1 MFEKRMRIIGDL
13 PREGGGRSVPMKIGL
28 IVSLFVV
35 GSSLSGCDLF
45 LLAPAGPVG
54 VAEKAMLIDAVVIML
69 AIIGPIIV
77 ATLAFAWWY
86 RADNKRALYRPDF
99 SHSGR
104 IELVV
109 WSIPLLTITFLGGIA
124 WIGAHELDPAQ
135 PLASKVKPL
144 EVEVV
149 SLDWKWLFIYPAQH
163 VASVNALTVP
173 AGTPVHFTLTSASV
187 WGSFFVPELG
197 SMIYTMS
204 GMATQ
209 LYLQAD
215 HPGSYYGL
223 STNLS
228 GDGFSDMHFVV
239 NAVPDAAFGA
249 WVKGAQASGPVLD
262 DAAYTQLAKQ
272 SVVPTPVT
280 YRSVA
285 PDLFGKVVSLRLA
298 PGPGPEAS
306 STKAGAAVFP
316 KSDAKSDVKSDGKPA
331 VRSDAGVPPGSA
343 AMSEA
348 DAMSGSA
355 ATKRGS

>member
-1 MFEKRMRIIGDL
+1 MFQGRTKVSGDRSLTRGRRALKAIG
-13 PREGGGRSVPMKIGL
+13 VIGVL
-28 IVSLFVV
+28 AATAT
-35 GSSLSGCDLF
+35 SLSGCDLF

-54 VAEKAMLIDAVVIML
+54 VAEKAMLIDSVVIML

-77 ATLAFAWWY
+77 ATIAFAWWY
-86 RADNKRALYRPDF
+86 RAGNARALYRPDF

-135 PLASKVKPL
+135 PLVSKVKPV

-149 SLDWKWLFIYPAQH
+149 SLDWKWLFLYPQQH

-204 GMATQ
+204 GMTTQ

-215 HPGSYYGL
+215 HPGAYYGL

-239 NAVPDAAFGA
+239 NAVSNEAFAA

-262 DAAYTQLAKQ
+262 EAAYTQLAKQ

-280 YRSVA
+280 YRSVD

-316 KSDAKSDVKSDGKPA
+316 KSDAKSDGKPE
-331 VRSDAGVPPGSA
+331 VRSDAGTGS
-343 AMSEA
+343 
-348 DAMSGSA
+348 DAMSNP
-355 ATKRGS
+355 KRGS

>member
-1 MFEKRMRIIGDL
+1 
-13 PREGGGRSVPMKIGL
+13 
-28 IVSLFVV
+28 
-35 GSSLSGCDLF
+35 
-45 LLAPAGPVG
+45 
-54 VAEKAMLIDAVVIML
+54 MLIDAVVIML

-86 RADNKRALYRPDF
+86 RADNARAVYRPDF

-135 PLASKVKPL
+135 PLVSKVKPV

-149 SLDWKWLFIYPAQH
+149 SLDWKWLFVYPAQH
-163 VASVNALTVP
+163 VASINALTVP
-173 AGTPVHFTLTSASV
+173 AGTPVHFTLTSSSV

-204 GMATQ
+204 GMTTQ

-239 NAVPDAAFGA
+239 NAVSDAAFGA
-249 WVKGAQASGPVLD
+249 WVAAAQASGPVLD
-262 DAAYTQLAKQ
+262 DAAYTQLARQ
-272 SVVPTPVT
+272 SVVTTPVT
-280 YRSVA
+280 YRSVE
-285 PDLFGKVVSLRLA
+285 PDLFRRIVALQLA
-298 PGPGPEAS
+298 PGPGPEAGP
-306 STKAGAAVFP
+306 TKAGPDVSP
-316 KSDAKSDVKSDGKPA
+316 KANLSPGPA
-331 VRSDAGVPPGSA
+331 PVARKGS
-343 AMSEA
+343 
-348 DAMSGSA
+348 
-355 ATKRGS
+355 

>member
-1 MFEKRMRIIGDL
+1 MRARTDL
-13 PREGGGRSVPMKIGL
+13 PREGGKLFPRGVRLLARFGALGLLGSV
-28 IVSLFVV
+28 
-35 GSSLSGCDLF
+35 LSGCDVF
-45 LLAPAGPVG
+45 LLAPQGPVG

-69 AIIGPIIV
+69 AIIVPIII
-77 ATLAFAWWY
+77 ATVAFAWWY
-86 RADNKRALYRPDF
+86 RADNGRALYRPDF

-135 PLASKVKPL
+135 PLVSKAKPL
-144 EVEVV
+144 EVQVV

-173 AGTPVHFTLTSASV
+173 AGTPVHFSLTSASV

-197 SMIYTMS
+197 SMIYTMN

-239 NAVPDAAFGA
+239 NAVGDAAFA
-249 WVKGAQASGPVLD
+249 DWVKGAQASGPVLNE
-262 DAAYTQLAKQ
+262 AAYTQLARQ
-272 SVVPTPVT
+272 SVVDAPIT
-280 YRSVA
+280 YRSVD
-285 PDLFGKVVSLRLA
+285 PDLFRKVVALQLA
-298 PGPGPEAS
+298 PGPGPEGS
-306 STKAGAAVFP
+306 PTKAGVDVLP
-316 KSDAKSDVKSDGKPA
+316 KSDA
-331 VRSDAGVPPGSA
+331 VPKAAPVPKEGS
-343 AMSEA
+343 
-348 DAMSGSA
+348 
-355 ATKRGS
+355 

>member
-1 MFEKRMRIIGDL
+1 MKARGELPPGYGTVVLKRIALSGIL
-13 PREGGGRSVPMKIGL
+13 LAS
-28 IVSLFVV
+28 FF
-35 GSSLSGCDLF
+35 SLSGCDVF

-54 VAEKAMLIDAVVIML
+54 SAEKSMLIDAVVIML
-69 AIIGPIIV
+69 AIIVPIII

-86 RADNKRALYRPDF
+86 RAGNARALYRPDF

-144 EVEVV
+144 EVQVV
-149 SLDWKWLFIYPAQH
+149 SLDWKWLFVYPAQH
-163 VASVNALTVP
+163 VASINALTVP
-173 AGTPVHFTLTSASV
+173 AGVPVHFTLTSASV

-204 GMATQ
+204 GMTTQ

-249 WVKGAQASGPVLD
+249 WVGKAQASGPVLD
-262 DAAYTQLAKQ
+262 EAAYTRLAKQ
-272 SVVPTPVT
+272 SIVATPVT
-280 YRSVA
+280 YRSVD

-298 PGPGPEAS
+298 PGPGPESS
-306 STKAGAAVFP
+306 STKSGPAVFP
-316 KSDAKSDVKSDGKPA
+316 KAELTPTGLTPGSDATPT
-331 VRSDAGVPPGSA
+331 
-343 AMSEA
+343 
-348 DAMSGSA
+348 DAMKKGS
-355 ATKRGS
+355 

>member
-1 MFEKRMRIIGDL
+1 MRMRGDL
-13 PREGGGRSVPMKIGL
+13 PGGGGWSVLKGTVLIGAL
-28 IVSLFVV
+28 LALSF
-35 GSSLSGCDLF
+35 SLSGCDLF

-54 VAEKAMLIDAVVIML
+54 VAEKALLIDSVVIML

-77 ATLAFAWWY
+77 ATIAFAWWY

-109 WSIPLLTITFLGGIA
+109 WSVPLLTITFLGGIA

-135 PLASKVKPL
+135 PLASKVKPI

-149 SLDWKWLFIYPAQH
+149 SLDWKWLFLYPAQH

-173 AGTPVHFTLTSASV
+173 AGVPVHFTLTSASV

-239 NAVPDAAFGA
+239 NAVPEAAFGA
-249 WVKGAQASGPVLD
+249 WVSGAQASGPVLD
-262 DAAYTQLAKQ
+262 EAAYTQLAKQ

-285 PDLFGKVVSLRLA
+285 PDLFRKIVSLQLA

-306 STKAGAAVFP
+306 STKAGAGVFP
-316 KSDAKSDVKSDGKPA
+316 KSGGQSDGKPE
-331 VRSDAGVPPGSA
+331 VKSDAGSTIKSDAGSTIK
-343 AMSEA
+343 S
-348 DAMSGSA
+348 DAIP
-355 ATKRGS
+355 KRGS